1 MYDLY
6 QAQIAMLPINWESSN
21 QFFFCNGEE
30 KSSNDNP
37 YDPINNLYSLIG
49 NRFGGD
55 GNSNFA
61 MPDLQDRQPDNIHYF
76 IAWVGYYPLKKHSVP
91 EVGYVGQ
98 VLLVAF
104 TETDL
109 PGNFLLC
116 DGSLVDIKDYPDLFK
131 TIGTK
136 FGGNGTTNFALP
148 DLQSETPDEM
158 LYAIVSAGTV
168 PASGGSADSNE

>member
-6 QAQIAMLPINWESSN
+6 EAQIAMLAIKWESLN
-21 QFFFCNGEE
+21 LFFFCNGEE
-30 KSSNDNP
+30 KSRNDNP

-49 NRFGGD
+49 DRFGGD
-55 GNSNFA
+55 GNPNFA

-76 IAWVGYYPLKKHSVP
+76 IAWAGYYPYKKYSIP
-91 EVGYVGQ
+91 AVGYVGQ

-104 TETDL
+104 TETNL
-109 PGNFLLC
+109 PENFLLC
-116 DGSLVDIKDYPDLFK
+116 DGSLVDIKDYPDLFN

-158 LYAIVSAGTV
+158 LYAIVCVGTV
-168 PASGGSADSNE
+168 PEPDGATDSNK

>member
-6 QAQIAMLPINWESSN
+6 AAQIAMLPINWESLN
-21 QFFFCNGEE
+21 LFFFCNGEE
-30 KSSNDNP
+30 KSRD
-37 YDPINNLYSLIG
+37 YDLLYGLIG
-49 NRFGGD
+49 DRFGGD

-61 MPDLQDRQPDNIHYF
+61 LPDLQDHQPDNIHYF
-76 IAWVGYYPLKKHSVP
+76 IAYYGYYPNKKSIIP

-104 TETDL
+104 TKTNL
-109 PGNFLLC
+109 PGNFLIC
-116 DGSLVDIKDYPDLFK
+116 DGSLVDIKAYPDLFK

-148 DLQSETPDEM
+148 DLQSEAPDEM
-158 LYAIVSAGTV
+158 LYVIVCQGTV
-168 PASGGSADSNE
+168 PAP